1 MKDFSFT
8 ALALTAGVA
17 VPVMA
22 ALNAQLGGKMG
33 SPFAAAAVL
42 CAVALLALVTLTLAS
57 GATPATLRWPAPTLG
72 YGAGLF
78 FVVYIASITWLAPRI
93 GVGNAIFLV
102 LLGQLVTSAA
112 IDHFALFGAPKV
124 ELSPRRLLGL
134 AIMAVGVILA
144 RRPI

>member
-1 MKDFSFT
+1 MKDIALT
-8 ALALTAGVA
+8 ALALAAGIA

-42 CAVALLALVTLTLAS
+42 SAVALLTLVALTF
-57 GATPATLRWPAPTLG
+57 GATLATLRWPAPTVG
-72 YGAGLF
+72 YGAGLLF
-78 FVVYIASITWLAPRI
+78 TVYIASITWLAPRI
-93 GVGNAIFLV
+93 GLGNAVFLV

-112 IDHFALFGAPKV
+112 IDHFALFGAPRV
-124 ELSPRRLLGL
+124 EITPRRLLGL
-134 AIMAVGVILA
+134 AVMAVGIMLA